1 MLSRFAVFFCYNHCL
16 FQHLPKG
23 GNMKKNKIIIT
34 LISVVIILSC
44 LATTTFAAVPEMVQP
59 RWASILSMVV
69 DMSFDG
75 SEGNATGTALKQYSA
90 DSIEGTV
97 YVYKWV
103 NNDWEYVGEA
113 YNSRSV
119 GSLGVSYDFVAESG
133 ARYKSVF
140 TVTAYTDG
148 VPETETTEYIKICP

>member
-1 MLSRFAVFFCYNHCL
+1 
-16 FQHLPKG
+16 
-23 GNMKKNKIIIT
+23 MKKNKIIIT

-59 RWASILSMVV
+59 RWVSILEMVV

-75 SEGNATGTALKQYSA
+75 TEGNATGSSIKKSTA
-90 DSIEGTV
+90 DFIEGTV
-97 YVYKWV
+97 VVYKWI

-113 YNSRSV
+113 YNSRSI
-119 GSLGVSYDFVAESG
+119 GTLAVSVDFEAEMG
-133 ARYKSVF
+133 RRYKAEF

-148 VPETETTEYIKICP
+148 VPESETIEYTKICS